1 MSGAGSAQ
9 LDTVVEVKMTR
20 EIGGV
25 ARAESLRLEAA
36 ERLADHRLRR
46 GARHAA
52 AEAALVSQRTL
63 ERAETA
69 GVTGSRTGKRAG
81 VAAAVAERYAHS
93 PSYRAVLA
101 EEALRAIERAQAEAA
116 VATRNA
122 EAVAIAHRE
131 LLAELEKW
139 TAPQSFTAETAE
151 TLAPTGPILVEPA
164 PVELVAEVA
173 APVTSLESKPTEAN
187 KVVKAFTTPITEVS
201 SAGITVK
208 LYEDLPRTPVDEG
221 SLRRGGMLKT
231 IGRTDERMHEEEA
244 LEEEIA
250 FRQAPV
256 FDDFRVSGPLEP
268 IAANLLE
275 FPRQLVAPK
284 RARPRYAE
292 GPLRDDAPSEWQPRG
307 SQLRIFEVGTDFLA
321 PVSEPVSTAPEWNSI
336 WLDAHT
342 VTPMELVANDETVL
356 LPSLLP
362 PATADVHLRVMAAA
376 VDVLLVGTGVVGF
389 IALAVRCAGSVPTGP
404 NAAVAAAVVFALLYV
419 IYHVLFFSLSGQ
431 TPGMRYARIGLC
443 TFTDENPSRAAMRRR
458 VLAMIVAATPL
469 GLGLLWVWLDDDR
482 LGWHDRMSRMYQRAY

>member
-1 MSGAGSAQ
+1 MSGVGSAQ
-9 LDTVVEVKMTR
+9 LETMAEAKGSGDT
-20 EIGGV
+20 GGV

-52 AEAALVSQRTL
+52 AEAALNSRYLLDQ
-63 ERAETA
+63 EDAHP
-69 GVTGSRTGKRAG
+69 TGTRTGKRAG

-101 EEALRAIERAQAEAA
+101 EEARRAIERAEAEAA

-122 EAVAIAHRE
+122 EAIATTQRE

-139 TAPQSFTAETAE
+139 NAPQSFTAETAQ
-151 TLAPTGPILVEPA
+151 TLAPAGPTLVESAPA
-164 PVELVAEVA
+164 AVIEPAKVAEILKPFA
-173 APVTSLESKPTEAN
+173 A
-187 KVVKAFTTPITEVS
+187 PITEVS
-201 SAGITVK
+201 SSGITVK
-208 LYEDLPRTPVDEG
+208 LYEDLPRTPVEER
-221 SLRRGGMLKT
+221 SLRLGSTAETPVRPQ
-231 IGRTDERMHEEEA
+231 ERMHEVEA

-256 FDDFRVSGPLEP
+256 FDDFRASGPLEP

-275 FPRQLVAPK
+275 FPRHLVAPK
-284 RARPRYAE
+284 KARPRYAE
-292 GPLRDDAPSEWQPRG
+292 GPLRDDALSEWEPRG
-307 SQLRIFEVGTDFLA
+307 SQLRIFEVGAGFSPA
-321 PVSEPVSTAPEWNSI
+321 ASEPVSTVPEWSSI
-336 WLDAHT
+336 WLDAQT
-342 VTPMELVANDETVL
+342 NTPIEPVANDETVL

-376 VDVLLVGTGVVGF
+376 VDVLLVGAGVVGF
-389 IALAVRCAGSVPTGP
+389 TALAARCAGSVPTGP
-404 NAAVAAAVVFALLYV
+404 NAAVAVAGVFALLYV